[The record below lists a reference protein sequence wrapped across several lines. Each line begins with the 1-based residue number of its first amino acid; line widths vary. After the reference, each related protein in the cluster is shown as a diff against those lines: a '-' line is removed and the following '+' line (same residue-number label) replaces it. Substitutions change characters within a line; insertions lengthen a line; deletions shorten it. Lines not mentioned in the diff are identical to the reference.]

1 MAGKPKQ
8 NMVPH
13 LMKCIYV
20 DPATRARAQA
30 AKNEATAVEHSAVP
44 RHLSHSASWSQ
55 PSNLHPQCM
64 LLNMWPSTSRTST
77 LSPLPSPLLLST
89 PIFAEPPSKRKHASS
104 TFEDSPLSG
113 RPPWTPALQSEFGED
128 LCKLLIAIRAPW
140 NAANNPQMQLFVQK
154 WVPGAVVPD

>member
-1 MAGKPKQ
+1 MAGKPKK

-13 LMKCIYV
+13 LIKCIYV
-20 DPATRARAQA
+20 DPATRACAQA
-30 AKNEATAVEHSAVP
+30 AKDEATAIEHSAVP
-44 RHLSHSASWSQ
+44 WRLSHLASWSQ

-64 LLNMWPSTSRTST
+64 LLNMWSSTSHTST

-89 PIFAEPPSKRKHASS
+89 LIFAEPPLKCKCASS

-113 RPPWTPALQSEFGED
+113 RPLWTPALQSEFGKD